1 MIEISKVIVEESRK
15 EASGETIDWYK
26 ISDQSIHLIMMGQ
39 ALSCTEFV
47 CIYIEIKNK
56 QKYILMC

>member
-15 EASGETIDWYK
+15 EASGETIDWYS
-26 ISDQSIHLIMMGQ
+26 ISDQSIHLIMLDQ
-39 ALSCTEFV
+39 ALSCAEFV
-47 CIYIEIKNK
+47 CIYTEIKNK